1 MISISSLHLIG
12 APEKIQNFNDEKE
25 KLLERERKIALL
37 QALEEKWKARR
48 KPFDPEEHRGETR
61 DGSEAA
67 APANTGSFLCRMNA
81 SRKGN
86 PIGIP
91 SLPP

>member
-25 KLLERERKIALL
+25 KLLERERKRALL
-37 QALEEKWKARR
+37 QALEEKWKARQN
-48 KPFDPEEHRGETR
+48 PFDLEEHGGETCDVSR
-61 DGSEAA
+61 ALAA
-67 APANTGSFLCRMNA
+67 ANTGSSLCRMNA